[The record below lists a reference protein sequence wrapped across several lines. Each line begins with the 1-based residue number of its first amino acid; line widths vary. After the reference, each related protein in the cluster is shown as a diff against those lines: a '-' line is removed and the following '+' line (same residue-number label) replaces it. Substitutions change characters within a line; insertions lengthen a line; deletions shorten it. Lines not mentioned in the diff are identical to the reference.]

1 MNSPAVHPPSVDAAR
16 SETLFTIPNA
26 LSIVRAL
33 LTIPFV
39 AVMLSD
45 VPHARW
51 WGVALLTVAAL
62 TDKLDGVLARRYHVV
77 TEWGKILDPVADK
90 IGMAVLAIVLVS
102 LDMIPAWFLAA
113 IIGRDVLILAG
124 GLYVKRTRK
133 IVVPSNV
140 LGKWTVGVLA
150 VAMGL
155 ALIGVTGRTLDIALA
170 ASVAMLVASLT
181 SYTRTFV
188 HLLKP

>member
-1 MNSPAVHPPSVDAAR
+1 MSPPAADSHVSEHPH
-16 SETLFTIPNA
+16 SETLFTVPNA
-26 LSIVRAL
+26 LSILRAL

-39 AVMLSD
+39 AVMLSGE
-45 VPHARW
+45 PRARW
-51 WGVALLTVAAL
+51 WGLALLAVAAL
-62 TDKLDGVLARRYHVV
+62 TDKLDGAFARRHHLV

-124 GLYVKRTRK
+124 GLYLKRTQK

-155 ALIGVTGRTLDIALA
+155 ALIGVTGLALDFAIG
-170 ASVAMLVASLT
+170 ASVAMLVASFV
-181 SYTRTFV
+181 SYVRTFV
-188 HLLKP
+188 LLMKK